1 MDRLHSQ
8 KIWDIASALR
18 LTSNGSPADAILAFC
33 EARAAAMLTDFPD
46 CVTPSEML
54 NLMEATLGT
63 TFEVVRSDDE
73 LVSGVFP
80 SPFAPKRRTSNEI
93 RSIPG
98 NAGLPDASGV
108 IQVIPAAA
116 IAFVISSRLVINSVF
131 LSPGSRILWLDS
143 VSQAG
148 CSLQA
153 GSFRE
158 MEIPSGNK
166 A

>member
-73 LVSGVFP
+73 LE
-80 SPFAPKRRTSNEI
+80 ALQRRY
-93 RSIPG
+93 
-98 NAGLPDASGV
+98 V
-108 IQVIPAAA
+108 
-116 IAFVISSRLVINSVF
+116 
-131 LSPGSRILWLDS
+131 
-143 VSQAG
+143 QAG
-148 CSLQA
+148 EWGFAALDKELQGDVYGVTYRRMTARTGDPHQTAA
-153 GSFRE
+153 G
-158 MEIPSGNK
+158 
-166 A
+166 